1 MHIKPYAHMLETSYV
16 IYKFQRRPLGGLLQ
30 NGWQLDR

>member
-1 MHIKPYAHMLETSYV
+1 MHIKPYAHMLETYV